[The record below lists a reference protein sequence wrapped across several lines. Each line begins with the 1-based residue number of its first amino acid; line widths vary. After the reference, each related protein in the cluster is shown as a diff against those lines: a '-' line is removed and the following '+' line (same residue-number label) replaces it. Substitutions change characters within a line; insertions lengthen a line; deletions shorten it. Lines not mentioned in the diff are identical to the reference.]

1 MLSLYILLS
10 NQQRASVGEK
20 MFEVSGHS
28 GTLKK
33 IKKRFNEAINLHM
46 DYPTAI
52 SGKLLVLRKIENQ
65 YNIKDSYEISWK

>member
-1 MLSLYILLS
+1 
-10 NQQRASVGEK
+10 

-65 YNIKDSYEISWK
+65 YNIIDSYEIS